1 MDVPLVVKVV
11 LSTASIERV
20 TIFDLLLTHKGK
32 MTTSQIENSLNISN
46 HTDHRTMADKPL
58 DFSPNYY
65 IKYNLNSAIRI
76 GYLPMKFDDL
86 EVENIKL
93 YNILKDKIFDKT

>member
-1 MDVPLVVKVV
+1 MV

>member
-76 GYLPMKFDDL
+76 GYLPMK
-86 EVENIKL
+86 
-93 YNILKDKIFDKT
+93 